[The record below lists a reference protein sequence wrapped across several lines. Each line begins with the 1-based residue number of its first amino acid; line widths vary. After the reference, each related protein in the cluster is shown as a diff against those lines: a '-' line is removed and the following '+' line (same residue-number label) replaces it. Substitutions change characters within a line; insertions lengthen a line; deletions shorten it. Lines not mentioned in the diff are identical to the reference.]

1 MGIMLPVEA
10 LVQPQ
15 LVDVVTDEARGP
27 TKHEQR
33 VQDAHLQVLVGFLQA
48 VTHHV
53 QSIVS
58 QWHLFF

>member
-15 LVDVVTDEARGP
+15 LVDVVPDESRGP
-27 TKHEQR
+27 AKHEQR
-33 VQDAHLQVLVGFLQA
+33 VQDAHLQVLVGFLQL
-48 VTHHV
+48 VINHV

-58 QWHLFF
+58 EKTIVF

>member
-15 LVDVVTDEARGP
+15 LVDVVPDESRGP
-27 TKHEQR
+27 AKHEQR

-48 VTHHV
+48 VTNHV
-53 QSIVS
+53 QS
-58 QWHLFF
+58 Q